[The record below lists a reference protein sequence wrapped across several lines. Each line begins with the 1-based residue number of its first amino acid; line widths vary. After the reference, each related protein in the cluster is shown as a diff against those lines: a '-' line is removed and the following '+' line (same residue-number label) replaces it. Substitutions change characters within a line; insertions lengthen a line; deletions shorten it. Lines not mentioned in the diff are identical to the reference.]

1 MRTVLLQQ
9 FGGPEGLVDGTLPMP
24 TLGHEDVLIRV
35 KAVAFNPTN
44 YQLRRCGHPS
54 LVLPMVLGRDVSG
67 TIEACGSAAT
77 AFQARRRGL
86 REPGAEEGGRL
97 C

>member
-24 TLGHEDVLIRV
+24 TLGREDVLIRV
-35 KAVAFNPTN
+35 KAVAFNPTD
-44 YQLRRCGHPS
+44 YQLRRSGHPS

-67 TIEACGSAAT
+67 TIEACG
-77 AFQARRRGL
+77 ARRQRF
-86 REPGAEEGGRL
+86 GRATRST
-97 C
+97 